1 MIWATWRMNRAIL
14 MALSLG
20 IAAFAIWLVIS
31 GTEEAD
37 AWAIFTSHHCSLD
50 DVGNSTV
57 CITSLSSSGNFSSIN
72 ALLCG
77 VLPAILGFLL
87 GVPLVA
93 SEIQQRTNRLAWT
106 QSITKSRW
114 LFTKI
119 GVCGVICAAIVGAMA
134 PLIWWWM
141 DTARRTNHIQP
152 SNFDISGIVAVAY
165 VLFAFMLGVALGAL
179 IRRPGWAFAACIPTF
194 VLVRGVVR
202 LYVRPYLVP
211 SLAMPTSGSVNN
223 AKLVFRQLFSVPTS
237 QSLLGAPGDREF
249 HLSRLGSGASG
260 RHALGRQAM
269 AHLTAN
275 RGLGTWLRAQST

>member
-14 MALSLG
+14 VALSLG

-31 GTEEAD
+31 GKEEAH
-37 AWAIFTSHHCSLD
+37 AWAIFTSHHCSLN

-57 CITSLSSSGNFSSIN
+57 CITSFSSSGDFSSMN

-77 VLPAILGFLL
+77 ILPAILGFLL

-119 GVCGVICAAIVGAMA
+119 GVCGVICSGIVGAMV
-134 PLIWWWM
+134 PLIWWWT

-165 VLFAFMLGVALGAL
+165 ALFAFMLGVALGAL
-179 IRRPGWAFAACIPTF
+179 IHRPGWAFAACIPSF
-194 VLVRGVVR
+194 VLVRAAVR
-202 LYVRPYLVP
+202 IYVRPYLVP
-211 SLAMPTSGSVNN
+211 SLTMPTGGSVNSAN
-223 AKLVFRQLFSVPTS
+223 WYFDNSS
-237 QSLLGAPGDREF
+237 QYQP
-249 HLSRLGSGASG
+249 ASHFWG
-260 RHALGRQAM
+260 LQAIESSIFLALALGLLCVTFLAIKRWR
-269 AHLTAN
+269 T
-275 RGLGTWLRAQST
+275 